1 MTTGVRSSP
10 STKASVTDR
19 LLTTRET
26 AELLRVSPETTLRY
40 WRAGKLDGFR
50 LGGNGPLQFT
60 AAAIDAFSGGKL
72 SSARSTIPA
81 LRSVE

>member
-1 MTTGVRSSP
+1 M
-10 STKASVTDR
+10 TDR

-40 WRAGKLDGFR
+40 WRKGLLDGFR
-50 LGGNGPLQFT
+50 LNGGTGPLRFT
-60 AAAIDAFSGGKL
+60 PAAIDAFSGGKL
-72 SSARSTIPA
+72 SSATSTIPA